1 MPNIFGRLVA
11 GNYDKKND
19 ALFLHILFEFL
30 TQN

>member
-19 ALFLHILFEFL
+19 ALFLTHTFRVL